1 MPKGTVKWYN
11 EAKGYG
17 FILSE
22 KGEEL
27 FVHRTGLA
35 NSYDGLQPDQNVS
48 FNIEQG
54 KKGLMAVD
62 VESKN

>member
-1 MPKGTVKWYN
+1 MTKGTVKWYN

-22 KGEEL
+22 NGDEL
-27 FVHRTGLA
+27 FVHRTGLT

-62 VESKN
+62 VESKK